1 MAEGGVEVFG
11 LVLRPEHKIPS
22 RYFLKFFLFYIQDI
36 FGKPCVSAGENSS
49 SFFCFHTNSSS
60 SGEETLSSSGEV
72 IISQCQVSS
81 GITLFIWTLFKVFFF
96 YVGQHF
102 AISGIF
108 FKSFFFFFFT
118 ECLPVLDPRDTN
130 KSQKFHPIT

>member
-1 MAEGGVEVFG
+1 MDSFSDLNTKYHPG
-11 LVLRPEHKIPS
+11 I
-22 RYFLKFFLFYIQDI
+22 FFFYIQDI

-96 YVGQHF
+96 YVGQRF

-108 FKSFFFFFFT
+108 FKSFFFFT